1 MNKEEHTRAKK
12 TSKPQKLLRNLT
24 NITLQFI
31 QGKRFSPSSFEHL
44 VRDLDIAPMNEG
56 LFKEI
61 LDTLVKEK
69 KLKIQNKKYMRPK
82 SANLVTGII
91 SVHHKK
97 GFGFVKNPEGGPD
110 VFIPKHLTMGAVD
123 GDTVE
128 VETNPVVSAKGPEGV
143 IIAILKRSRSH
154 LAGTVIQKVGKQ
166 YIAFS
171 PVLGEGKKILVS
183 SDKKLKEGD
192 RIICLVTNWNEKKE
206 DVEATL
212 DRFMGHISDPSI
224 DVQAAIEEF
233 ELPVDFT
240 REATDE
246 AKAYGKK
253 VSLQNLGTRKDLT
266 DLECVTIDPETA
278 RDFDDAI
285 SLELDKK
292 GHYHLGIH
300 IADVAHYVKSG
311 MHLDS
316 EAFNRCN
323 STYFPGKCVP
333 MLPEELSN
341 ELCSL
346 KPKVIR
352 FTQSVLAE
360 FDEKGNLLKHE
371 IVRSAIKSR
380 KRFSYGD
387 AFAVLEGKKKS
398 VHSPLLKRMV
408 DLCHLLKAKR
418 FDRGSI
424 DFSMPDNVLIVDE
437 KGEPQRIET
446 HEYDITHQMIEEFML
461 KANEIVATHLDK
473 LKKTLIFRIHEEP
486 ADESFQDFYTFARSL
501 GFQLPSNPDHRDIQ
515 NLFKQAKDSP
525 FISQLSI
532 GFIRSMKL
540 AAYSPDNIGHYG
552 LALEHYCHFT
562 SPIRRYTDLIIQRL
576 LFDELRPDTEV
587 KKIAEAC
594 SEKER
599 VSFRAESSVIQ
610 LKKLRLAERFFKE
623 DPAKIYSASITKIK
637 PFALFFEI
645 KELGLEGSFHV
656 SEIGNDFFEYNP
668 KKMSFRGKRTGK
680 TFSIGQELLVRLDRI
695 DLPVRLAV
703 WSCV

>member
-1 MNKEEHTRAKK
+1 MKK
-12 TSKPQKLLRNLT
+12 KDKKPSKPHKLLRNLT

-31 QGKRFSPSSFEHL
+31 QGKRFTSSSFEDL
-44 VRDLDIAPMNEG
+44 VRDLNIAPVNEG

-61 LDTLVKEK
+61 LLTLVKEK
-69 KLKIQNKKYMRPK
+69 KLNVQNEKFLRPK

-97 GFGFVKNPEGGPD
+97 GFAFVKNPEGGPD

-128 VETNPVVSAKGPEGV
+128 VEINPVVSTKGPEGV

-154 LAGTVIQKVGKQ
+154 LAGTVIETVGKQ

-183 SDKKLKEGD
+183 SDKKLNVGD

-212 DRFMGHISDPSI
+212 DRCIGHISDPSI
-224 DVQAAIEEF
+224 DIQAAVEEF
-233 ELPVDFT
+233 ELPTHFT
-240 REATDE
+240 KESLDE

-253 VSLQNLGTRKDLT
+253 VSLQNMGKRKDLT

-285 SLELDKK
+285 SLDLDKK
-292 GHYHLGIH
+292 GHYHLGVH
-300 IADVAHYVKSG
+300 IADVAHYVKAG
-311 MHLDS
+311 MHLDAA
-316 EAFNRCN
+316 AFNRCN

-360 FDEKGNLLKHE
+360 FDGQGTLVKYT

-380 KRFSYGD
+380 KRFSYGEALD
-387 AFAVLEGKKKS
+387 VIEKKKKS
-398 VHSPLLKRMV
+398 IYSPLLMRMV

-461 KANEIVATHLDK
+461 KANEIVATHLSN
-473 LKKTLIFRIHEEP
+473 LGETLIFRIHEEP
-486 ADESFQDFYTFARSL
+486 ATESFQDFYTFARSL

-515 NLFKQAKDSP
+515 NLFKQAKGSP
-525 FISQLSI
+525 FLPQLSI

-540 AAYSPDNIGHYG
+540 AAYSPDNMGHYG

-576 LFDELRPDTEV
+576 LFNELPKETDV

-599 VSFRAESSVIQ
+599 VSFRAESSVIV
-610 LKKLRLAERFFKE
+610 LKKLRLAEKFFKE
-623 DPAKIYSASITKIK
+623 DPTKIYPASITKIK

-645 KELGLEGSFHV
+645 KELGLEGSFHI

-695 DLPVRLAV
+695 DLPSRQAV